1 MAVQLAHGIEHLG
14 EPPKLTGFNRRAGR
28 RHPSRQRVAG
38 ATQIGAR
45 ACRSFSLKIDTP
57 SVCCGGILISSY
69 FNSNL
74 KNIGVTG

>member
-14 EPPKLTGFNRRAGR
+14 EPPKLTGFNRRAGPPPQPAESGWG
-28 RHPSRQRVAG
+28 HSDWG
-38 ATQIGAR
+38 R